1 MANTFKLI
9 ELVGI
14 STKSFDDAAQSA
26 VTEASKTI
34 HDMAWFEVTEQ
45 RGKVVDGKIAEFQI
59 KLKVAFKLVR

>member
-26 VTEASKTI
+26 VIEASKTI

>member
-1 MANTFKLI
+1 MANTYKLI

-14 STKSFDDAAQSA
+14 SKQSYEDAAANALS
-26 VTEASKTI
+26 EASKTI

-45 RGKVVDGKIAEFQI
+45 RGRIEEGKVAEFQI